1 MGKGGHYVEIKGW
14 MQKGGIMMCAL
25 KGRMDKG
32 RYYDV
37 EMQGWLQQGAI
48 WCAN

>member
-1 MGKGGHYVEIKGW
+1 MDAKRGYYDVK
-14 MQKGGIMMCAL
+14 L